1 MSAPPAPSFFAGTGA
16 VARLTFLRTLR
27 GRKLRVAV
35 VATVVVLLFPAL
47 VALLEDDADV
57 ASIVSNGI
65 DWGFFRLLSLLLPV
79 LFTSG
84 AIGEEVEGRTLHFLS
99 MRPVSRSSIAIG
111 KYLVGAGASLA
122 VLWAGLVLL
131 HVVGYA
137 TSPTLMIDNLG
148 ATARAGGAASLLV
161 IAYSGICLFWGALV
175 PEAAG
180 MISVLWLLFFEVF
193 LGLAPSMLRLP
204 SLSHYARLL
213 GALEPA
219 GLDLFVPE
227 IPLWVCAVVIVS
239 AWAIFTLLGVLIVQL
254 SELRF
259 GKA

>member
-1 MSAPPAPSFFAGTGA
+1 MSAPPAPSFFAGTA
-16 VARLTFLRTLR
+16 AIARLAVLRTLR

-35 VATVVVLLFPAL
+35 VATIVVLLFPAL

-57 ASIVSNGI
+57 TGIVSGGI

-99 MRPVSRSSIAIG
+99 MRPVSRSSIAVG
-111 KYLVGAGASLA
+111 KYLVAAGAALA
-122 VLWAGLVLL
+122 VLWAGLILL

-148 ATARAGGAASLLV
+148 QTARAGGAASLLV
-161 IAYSGICLFWGALV
+161 VAYSGICLFWGALV

-180 MISVLWLLFFEVF
+180 MLSVIWLLFFEAF
-193 LGLAPSMLRLP
+193 AGLLPSVLRMV

-213 GALEPA
+213 GDLEPA
-219 GLDLFVPE
+219 GLDLGVPPVE
-227 IPLWVCAVVIVS
+227 LWVCAVVVVS
-239 AWAIFTLLGVLIVQL
+239 AWLVFTGFGVLIVQL
-254 SELRF
+254 SELRS